1 MTLYLPHHRTASI
14 RIVKRWDLA
23 CLKFATCYILQIGP
37 LWLSID
43 RTRKSSNIPAERIA
57 AGQPESENHE

>member
-43 RTRKSSNIPAERIA
+43 RKRKSSNIVLDVLFDAF
-57 AGQPESENHE
+57 